1 MESEV
6 KTKSIV
12 ESKTFWVNV
21 ITFILAIIGL
31 TDPSMLGIEAGT
43 LLWIS
48 SILNIA
54 LRFITTGAVSLPG
67 TPK

>member
-31 TDPSMLGIEAGT
+31 TDPSMLGIDAGM

-54 LRFITTGAVSLPG
+54 LRFITTGAVSLTG
-67 TPK
+67 TQK

>member
-6 KTKSIV
+6 KAKSIV